1 MFDISPLYP
10 SLSTACT
17 TKAKEC
23 LFGTMVRSNSIHFYF
38 HKKADHYEILYA
50 HTSQEIYDH
59 RNKMTLLKRVQQTD
73 LVQGSLYF
81 PRISGETEIFKINTT
96 TMAPLLTIQNSI
108 TKIKRELSCFTT
120 MMNI

>member
-1 MFDISPLYP
+1 
-10 SLSTACT
+10 
-17 TKAKEC
+17 
-23 LFGTMVRSNSIHFYF
+23 MVRSNSIHFYF

-96 TMAPLLTIQNSI
+96 TMAPNKHSFAFVVQAVDQKGHKGEMS
-108 TKIKRELSCFTT
+108 
-120 MMNI
+120 NIVTAGL